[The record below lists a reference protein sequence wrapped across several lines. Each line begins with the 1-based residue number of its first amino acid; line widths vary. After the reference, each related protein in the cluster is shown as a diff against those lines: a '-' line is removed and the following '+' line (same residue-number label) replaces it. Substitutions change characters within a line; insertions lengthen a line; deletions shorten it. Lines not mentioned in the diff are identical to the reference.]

1 MPAHQPIQVVDCNVD
16 ISPLNNLRELTLL
29 GDFTSIDEIS
39 LNSRRL
45 LSQVDVT
52 HLKSVSFIIRYNE
65 HRIQQQLVG
74 VDDDLAQEKFKNL
87 ETISVHLITETY
99 DVLAPKK
106 RWSLFQP
113 LIPKVTKFFPLAEK
127 RKIFRIFDLYDL

>member
-1 MPAHQPIQVVDCNVD
+1 M
-16 ISPLNNLRELTLL
+16 
-29 GDFTSIDEIS
+29 TSTDEIS

-65 HRIQQQLVG
+65 HRIQQQLIG

-87 ETISVHLITETY
+87 EAISVHVVTDTFEVF
-99 DVLAPKK
+99 DPKK
-106 RWSLFQP
+106 RRSLFQP
-113 LIPKVTKFFPLAEK
+113 LIPKIKKLFPLAVK
-127 RKIFRIFDLYDL
+127 RKIFQIFDMHHLR

>member
-1 MPAHQPIQVVDCNVD
+1 MSTA
-16 ISPLNNLRELTLL
+16 
-29 GDFTSIDEIS
+29 EIS

-87 ETISVHLITETY
+87 ETISVNLITDTFE
-99 DVLAPKK
+99 VINPKK
-106 RWSLFQP
+106 RRSLFQP
-113 LIPKVTKFFPLAEK
+113 LIPKVQKIFPLAEK
-127 RKIFRIFDLYDL
+127 RKVLNIIDMFAPQ

>member
-1 MPAHQPIQVVDCNVD
+1 M
-16 ISPLNNLRELTLL
+16 
-29 GDFTSIDEIS
+29 S
-39 LNSRRL
+39 LNSRQL

-52 HLKSVSFIIRYNE
+52 HLKRINFIIDYNQ
-65 HRIQQQLVG
+65 HSNQQQLFG

-113 LIPKVTKFFPLAEK
+113 LIPKVQKIFPLAEK
-127 RKIFRIFDLYDL
+127 RKVLKIIDMYMLL

>member
-1 MPAHQPIQVVDCNVD
+1 MSTA
-16 ISPLNNLRELTLL
+16 
-29 GDFTSIDEIS
+29 EIS

-87 ETISVHLITETY
+87 ETISVNLITDTFE
-99 DVLAPKK
+99 VINPKK
-106 RWSLFQP
+106 RRSLFQP
-113 LIPKVTKFFPLAEK
+113 LIPKVQKIFPLAEK
-127 RKIFRIFDLYDL
+127 RKVLKIIDMYMLL

>member
-1 MPAHQPIQVVDCNVD
+1 M
-16 ISPLNNLRELTLL
+16 
-29 GDFTSIDEIS
+29 TSTDEIS

-74 VDDDLAQEKFKNL
+74 VDDDLAQAKFKNL
-87 ETISVHLITETY
+87 ETISVQVMADTFE
-99 DVLAPKK
+99 VVAPKK

-113 LIPKVTKFFPLAEK
+113 LIPKVKKFFPLSEK
-127 RKIFRIFDLYDL
+127 RKILKIIDLHHLR

>member
-1 MPAHQPIQVVDCNVD
+1 MSAA
-16 ISPLNNLRELTLL
+16 
-29 GDFTSIDEIS
+29 EIS

-65 HRIQQQLVG
+65 HLIQQQLVG

-87 ETISVHLITETY
+87 ETISVNLVSGIFEVV
-99 DVLAPKK
+99 DPKK

-113 LIPKVTKFFPLAEK
+113 FIPKVQKIFPLAEK
-127 RKIFRIFDLYDL
+127 RKVLKIIDMYTLL